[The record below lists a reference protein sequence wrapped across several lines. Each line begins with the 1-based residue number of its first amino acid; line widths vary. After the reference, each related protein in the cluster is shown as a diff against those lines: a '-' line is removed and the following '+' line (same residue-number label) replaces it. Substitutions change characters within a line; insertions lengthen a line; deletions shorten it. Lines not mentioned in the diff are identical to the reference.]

1 MNNLLIHLQGVPTY
15 VHTTYIHH
23 VFCSGGFAHLLTSFF
38 PEYYGYV
45 CVPLFY
51 ALELAQSESEVIL
64 AVKRLVGYLGLK
76 ESKQNATG
84 RCARHT

>member
-1 MNNLLIHLQGVPTY
+1 MDM
-15 VHTTYIHH
+15 
-23 VFCSGGFAHLLTSFF
+23 CS
-38 PEYYGYV
+38 
-45 CVPLFY
+45 LFY

-84 RCARHT
+84 RCARHTWTTNILSWTVFRTGS

>member
-1 MNNLLIHLQGVPTY
+1 MCFVVGVLPTFDLLFSGDYTLASIMDM
-15 VHTTYIHH
+15 
-23 VFCSGGFAHLLTSFF
+23 CS
-38 PEYYGYV
+38 
-45 CVPLFY
+45 LFY

-84 RCARHT
+84 RCARHTCMNNKYSFVDCI

>member
-1 MNNLLIHLQGVPTY
+1 MDV
-15 VHTTYIHH
+15 
-23 VFCSGGFAHLLTSFF
+23 CS
-38 PEYYGYV
+38 
-45 CVPLFY
+45 LFY